1 MANANQS
8 ANRAGNAFGRDSGA
22 GFAGND
28 WENIVLKP
36 GYIIKVRDRFH
47 LVEAVEG
54 LTVDLFFNDNF
65 TVKLSSATGYNT
77 AVADDSKIVSQYG
90 MKSTAAVLGLDT
102 SSTDAQTS
110 RVNMLKPSFDSGFIE
125 FKDLEPYRGHLYHL
139 CQYP

>member
-8 ANRAGNAFGRDSGA
+8 ANRAGNVFGREAGA

-65 TVKLSSATGYNT
+65 TFTVAGGTIQSSGDGNMLL
-77 AVADDSKIVSQYG
+77 QYG
-90 MKSTAAVLGLDT
+90 DHSMQTALVPQTTGPIQTQTTMLGLT
-102 SSTDAQTS
+102 
-110 RVNMLKPSFDSGFIE
+110 F
-125 FKDLEPYRGHLYHL
+125 
-139 CQYP
+139 

>member
-8 ANRAGNAFGRDSGA
+8 ANRAGNVFGRDAGA

-54 LTVDLFFNDNF
+54 LTVDLFFNDSF
-65 TVKLSSATGYNT
+65 SGDHLKSELRAHQHLTALSFQ
-77 AVADDSKIVSQYG
+77 QYG
-90 MKSTAAVLGLDT
+90 DKSMQAILNKT
-102 SSTDAQTS
+102 SNATHNRTFVQT
-110 RVNMLKPSFDSGFIE
+110 
-125 FKDLEPYRGHLYHL
+125 
-139 CQYP
+139 C